1 MNTLQT
7 ENAVV
12 NTLFCVNG
20 IYDSCKSKFARRKR
34 RTLSYIY
41 QTGMEFVDAANAFEN
56 QLNSFTI
63 VYGGEI
69 ITALADGSR
78 VRNPDAIAWLGLK
91 DPNWNSRFVS
101 ATLNSSE
108 HGVFISLSEAVNMTN
123 PLPLLD
129 NGLSVPISNVLKFI
143 QRWNNTFEYYA
154 KGIYTLSQLPS
165 GYDSNF
171 IPFDQLTSM
180 WNQLFNSSQYHAG
193 VSLEANM
200 LQAAKTTYEA
210 ASHDIAGTCVQVRV
224 KIDQQMAVTRIA
236 FEGGLELDNTGATPL
251 ENISVVL
258 QIWAHDDATQTNVAQ
273 TLFVIGTPSTTIT
286 NGVDGSGTL
295 AGGSTGQ
302 ATWLFM
308 ALREAAPVTNTLYDV
323 GGQINYTVSG
333 VQFTATLLP
342 DTITV
347 VPDPALDVKYFWQN
361 QVYEGRVGYIYMFV
375 CIYVYMYVYG

>member
-1 MNTLQT
+1 M
-7 ENAVV
+7 VI
-12 NTLFCVNG
+12 NTLFCAYG
-20 IYDSCKSKFARRKR
+20 ISQSCKNKLFRRKR

-41 QTGMEFVDAANAFEN
+41 QTGIEFVDAANAFEN

-69 ITALADGSR
+69 ITALPDGSR

-91 DPNWNSRFVS
+91 DADWTNRFVL
-101 ATLNSSE
+101 ATLNSSDA
-108 HGVFISLSEAVNMTN
+108 GVFISQSETANMTN

-129 NGLSVPISNVLKFI
+129 NGVAIPIYNVLKFI
-143 QRWNNTFEYYA
+143 QRWNNTFHYYA
-154 KGIYTLSQLPS
+154 QGIFSLGSLPS

-171 IPFDQLTSM
+171 IPFDQLSSM
-180 WNQLFNSSQYHAG
+180 WNQLYNSSQYRAG
-193 VSLEANM
+193 ISLEANM

-210 ASHDIAGTCVQVRV
+210 ATNDIAGTCVQVRV
-224 KIDQQMAVTRIA
+224 KIDQQMAITQLA
-236 FEGGLELDNTGATPL
+236 FEGVLELDNSGTAPL
-251 ENISVVL
+251 EQISVVL
-258 QIWAHDDATQTNVAQ
+258 DIWAHDDATQTNVAQ